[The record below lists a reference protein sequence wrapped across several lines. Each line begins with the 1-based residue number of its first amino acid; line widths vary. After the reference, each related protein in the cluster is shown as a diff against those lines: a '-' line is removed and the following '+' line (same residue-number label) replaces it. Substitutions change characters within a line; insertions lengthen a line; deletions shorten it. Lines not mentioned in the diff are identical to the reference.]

1 MTMEYNEAELTLRD
15 YFAILKRRYLYLIIP
30 FVLVL
35 AVSIGVSLFM
45 APVYQS
51 TGTIMVESQQIPDNF
66 VQSTVTSYAD
76 ERIGVITQRVMIRE
90 NLLRIID
97 KFNLFGESRRSVPAS
112 QLVDR
117 MRGMVDV
124 EIISADVQG
133 QRNNGRTAIA
143 FTISVEHSQPALA
156 YSVANEF
163 VTLFL
168 DENLRNRISR
178 ASETTDFL
186 DNETLKLKEE
196 LESYEN
202 QVADYKQQNSSA
214 LPEHLDIRINQRE
227 RAIRAAEDID
237 IAIKSL
243 ESQKSILEIDLSSIS
258 YNSSNGQG
266 TISLNPEQELAK
278 LEAQLM
284 DKSTIYGSSH
294 PDIVSLNRKI
304 AQTKAT
310 IAEGG
315 GVSDDQTEIT
325 GDPTSAKIRA
335 RISSIDDTI
344 KSQMELKEDLE
355 QSITTLEAT
364 IMQTPQVE
372 RGLRALNR
380 GYENAVDQYE
390 SIKAKLM
397 DAQLSESLEEEKKAE
412 RFLVLEPPVLAETPI
427 RPNRIK
433 IIVLGVFMAFAAGL
447 GAIFLIEMI
456 DGSVSGMAKLT
467 EAVQQQPLA
476 NIPYIDTWE
485 ETTKVKNRI
494 KVFVGFSLASAVC
507 VMVLIHFLYLPLDMF
522 FFKVWSRIN

>member
-1 MTMEYNEAELTLRD
+1 MEYTEAELTLRD

-30 FVLVL
+30 FILVL
-35 AVSIGVSLFM
+35 AVSIGVSLFT

-97 KFNLFGESRRSVPAS
+97 KFNLFGAARRSVPAS
-112 QLVDR
+112 QLVAR
-117 MRGMVDV
+117 MRGMVAV

-143 FTISVEHSQPALA
+143 FKISVEHSQPRLA
-156 YSVANEF
+156 FAVANEF

-168 DENLRNRISR
+168 DENLRNRIAR

-186 DNETLKLKEE
+186 DNETIKLKNE
-196 LESYEN
+196 LENFEN
-202 QVADYKQQNSSA
+202 QVADFKQQNSSA
-214 LPEHLDIRINQRE
+214 LPEHLDLRINQRE

-243 ESQKSILEIDLSSIS
+243 ESQKSILEIDLSSIT
-258 YNSSNGQG
+258 YNTSNGQG
-266 TISLNPEQELAK
+266 SISLNPVQELAK
-278 LEAQLM
+278 LEAQLK
-284 DKSTIYGSSH
+284 DKATIYGASH
-294 PDIVSLNRKI
+294 PDIASLKRKI

-310 IAEGG
+310 IAESGG
-315 GVSDDQTEIT
+315 STDGQTELV
-325 GDPTSAKIRA
+325 GDPVSAKIRA
-335 RISSIDDTI
+335 RIFAIEDTI
-344 KSQMELKEDLE
+344 NSQTELKKELE
-355 QSITTLEAT
+355 QNIATLEAT
-364 IMQTPQVE
+364 IIQTPQIE

-380 GYENAVDQYE
+380 GYENAIEQYE

-427 RPNRIK
+427 RPNRSK
-433 IIVLGVFMAFAAGL
+433 IMVLGVFMSIAAGV
-447 GAIFLIEMI
+447 GAIFLIEVI

-485 ETTKVKNRI
+485 ETTKTKNRI
-494 KVFVGFSLASAVC
+494 KVFAGFSAASIVC
-507 VMVLIHFLYLPLDMF
+507 ALVLVHFLYLPLDMF
-522 FFKVWSRIN
+522 FFKVWSRIS

>member
-1 MTMEYNEAELTLRD
+1 
-15 YFAILKRRYLYLIIP
+15 
-30 FVLVL
+30 
-35 AVSIGVSLFM
+35 M

-97 KFNLFGESRRSVPAS
+97 KFNLFGNDRRSIPAS
-112 QLVDR
+112 ALVER
-117 MRGMVDV
+117 MRSMVGV
-124 EIISADVQG
+124 EIISADVEG

-143 FTISVEHSQPALA
+143 FKISVEHSDPNLA
-156 YSVANEF
+156 FSVANEF

-186 DNETLKLKEE
+186 NNETQKLKDE
-196 LESYEN
+196 LETIEN
-202 QVADYKQQNSSA
+202 QVADFKQVNSSS
-214 LPEHLDIRINQRE
+214 LPEHLDLRINQRE

-237 IAIKSL
+237 LSIKTL
-243 ESQKSILEIDLSSIS
+243 ESQRNILEIDLSSIT
-258 YNSSNGQG
+258 YNSSTGG
-266 TISLNPEQELAK
+266 GSISLNPEQELAK

-284 DKSTIYGSSH
+284 DKSTIYGASH
-294 PDIVSLNRKI
+294 PDITSLNRKI
-304 AQTKAT
+304 AQLKET
-310 IAEGG
+310 ISAGG
-315 GVSDDQTEIT
+315 GTSETDEAVI
-325 GDPTSAKIRA
+325 GDPVSAKIRS
-335 RISSIDDTI
+335 RIASINETI
-344 KSQMELKEDLE
+344 ETQLALKTEIEQNIVDLE
-355 QSITTLEAT
+355 ET
-364 IMQTPQVE
+364 IIQTPQVE

-380 GYENAVDQYE
+380 GYENSLAQYE

-427 RPNRIK
+427 RPNRQK
-433 IIVLGVFMAFAAGL
+433 IIVLGFFLAFASGV

-456 DGSVSGMAKLT
+456 DGSVYGMARLT

-485 ETTKVKNRI
+485 ETAKGKNRI
-494 KVFVGFSLASAVC
+494 KVVAGFSVASVVC
-507 VMVLIHFLYLPLDMF
+507 ALMLIHFLYLPLDMF
-522 FFKVWSRIN
+522 FYKVWTRIS